1 MGGYIPLFKYKH
13 FKTIGGSNCA
23 HNSEIP
29 IILKMK
35 SGCYTV
41 TCVIWRTFCHCLEP
55 LTNSSHW
62 TRANFLCSLEKK
74 FPLKHILAIQHT
86 APFGFHLSFRTTCLW
101 SLCFV
106 LEFSS
111 RPTRTLRWDATL
123 LWTQMNFKGPYI
135 NSNMAMW
142 TYPGHTCTWK
152 WWHHPTLRQFQLK
165 S

>member
-1 MGGYIPLFKYKH
+1 MGGISH
-13 FKTIGGSNCA
+13 FSSINTSRLLGALIVA

-41 TCVIWRTFCHCLEP
+41 TCAIGRTFCHCLEP

-62 TRANFLCSLEKK
+62 THANFLCSLEKK

-86 APFGFHLSFRTTCLW
+86 APFGLHLSFRTTCLW

-106 LEFSS
+106 LELSS

-142 TYPGHTCTWK
+142 TNLPWPHL
-152 WWHHPTLRQFQLK
+152 HMEMVA
-165 S
+165 SS